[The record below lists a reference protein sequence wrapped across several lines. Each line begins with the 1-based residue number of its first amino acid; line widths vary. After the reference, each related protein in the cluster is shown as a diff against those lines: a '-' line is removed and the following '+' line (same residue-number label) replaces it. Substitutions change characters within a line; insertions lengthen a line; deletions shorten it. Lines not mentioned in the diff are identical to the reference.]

1 MKKIYSILLAF
12 AAILVF
18 SPILHAQSWK
28 YTDNG
33 NGVAYKKTISE
44 PDDNG
49 IYTIT
54 LESFVLGQVTVE
66 QKTMPADI
74 VLVLDYSYSMG
85 SHMYGPATYNAR
97 PSQDYSGDN
106 YSSYSTSGY
115 PYYYLYNG
123 KYCPVTRVHEGY
135 YYRMYFDAETEE
147 GTTRYYLTKQGSDNT
162 ITTTPP
168 TNVTDRDSVIW
179 SGILYE
185 AQSEDL
191 GTKLSNLQK
200 AVVKFVKNIQENN
213 GSLGL
218 PEGSIGNRIALVLY
232 DSGVYTGTGRNSL
245 IEVDQYSTNDSAPT
259 QLLYNNTNVLASDNG
274 HGTNPR
280 EGMAQARAILDAV
293 KSEENRTRAVVMF
306 TDGSPTNV
314 GISGETFPADEGN
327 GFSTT
332 IANGCIGHAYYIK
345 NTIKAPVYTVGL
357 FAESDQTDQVKTY
370 MEYTSSDYNDKS
382 AMPEASAF
390 LPFDSNHGDY
400 CIIVSENMSLDDIFD
415 TISEQTGGSGNTS
428 MSSAVTAVDVVSAS
442 FVLPG
447 ANDPDA
453 TDEEILSNVTVSLA
467 PCTGQREETY
477 TVTEK
482 NPTTGV
488 EEEVTKHY
496 LEFGTPVAKG
506 DTVTVALSKGTGSNK
521 RNAISVNGFDY
532 SYNWCGP
539 VSDGTTTT
547 WHGYKVIITID
558 IEMDPD
564 ATGGPNVETNG
575 PGSGITTIIDGE
587 PVSVVEFKSPTVS
600 LPVNI
605 FINKLGL
612 DEGESAKFLIERA
625 LLPDDWEKPASST
638 STAYNS
644 LSWEPVTSVFVT
656 KHEGESDDD
665 VITKVVGLPA
675 TKTVSG
681 VQKEFVYRVVE
692 QDWSWSY
699 TSTALTPVTTD
710 QLVTNPFKFQNTKKD
725 GIDTKVR
732 HAESKATNTFHP
744 DKQNVKYDDSKDNGR
759 SSSASGGGTGGGDSA
774 KR

>member
-18 SPILHAQSWK
+18 SPVLHAQAWK

-44 PDDNG
+44 PDNNG

-74 VLVLDYSYSMG
+74 VLVLDYSGSMSSNMYS
-85 SHMYGPATYNAR
+85 YTYTLNNN
-97 PSQDYSGDN
+97 SGGYTAANIYQNRNN
-106 YSSYSTSGY
+106 YYV
-115 PYYYLYNG
+115 LFDG
-123 KYCPVTRVHEGY
+123 KYQSLTVDRTGGSNNRQ
-135 YYRMYFDAETEE
+135 YRAYFTVNGATHWLTADGLVESQP
-147 GTTRYYLTKQGSDNT
+147 GTVGGNT
-162 ITTTPP
+162 IIWNGDIYTRTQ
-168 TNVTDRDSVIW
+168 TN
-179 SGILYE
+179 
-185 AQSEDL
+185 L
-191 GTKLSNLQK
+191 GSKLVNLQR
-200 AVVKFVKNIQENN
+200 AVVTFVKNIQANN
-213 GSLGL
+213 ETLGL
-218 PEGSIGNRIALVLY
+218 QDGETGNRIALVLY
-232 DSGVYTGTGRNSL
+232 DRAIYTGRDGLNELIDVTEFSFNSNNA
-245 IEVDQYSTNDSAPT
+245 QM
-259 QLLYNNTNVLASDNG
+259 LYDNANVLASNNG
-274 HGTNPR
+274 SGTNTKVAM
-280 EGMAQARAILDAV
+280 EEAKNILDAV
-293 KSEENRTRAVVMF
+293 KAEENRTRAVVLF
-306 TDGSPTNV
+306 TDGSPTSY
-314 GISGETFPADEGN
+314 GLDGDEYAGEGF
-327 GFSTT
+327 GFSPT
-332 IANGCIGHAYYIK
+332 IANGCISAAYYIK
-345 NTIKAPVYTVGL
+345 NTIKAPVYSVGL
-357 FAESDQTDQVKTY
+357 FDNDDQTDQVKTY
-370 MEYTSSDYNDKS
+370 MEYTSSDFTDKS
-382 AMPEASAF
+382 AMPSSTDDYLSYSE
-390 LPFDSNHGDY
+390 NYGDF
-400 CIIVSENMSLDDIFD
+400 CMIVSEDMSLDDIFD

-453 TDEEILSNVTVSLA
+453 TDEEILSNVSVSLA

-477 TVTEK
+477 TVKEK

-506 DTVTVALSKGTGSNK
+506 DTVTVALSKGVGSNK

-605 FINKLGL
+605 YINKLGL

-625 LLPDDWEKPASST
+625 LLPDDWEKPSSST

-656 KHEGESDDD
+656 KHVGESDDD

-732 HAESKATNTFHP
+732 HAESKVTNTFHP

-759 SSSASGGGTGGGDSA
+759 SSSASGGGTGGGDA
-774 KR
+774 TKR

>member
-18 SPILHAQSWK
+18 SPVLHAQAWK

-85 SHMYGPATYNAR
+85 SNMYSYSYSIRQHSGGYTGSQLYDIRNDAYVLYNDKYYPVTVNRIGGGGWGGGNNRTYNASITVGSETYWLTSSGLSDTQ
-97 PSQDYSGDN
+97 PANVSGD
-106 YSSYSTSGY
+106 T
-115 PYYYLYNG
+115 
-123 KYCPVTRVHEGY
+123 
-135 YYRMYFDAETEE
+135 
-147 GTTRYYLTKQGSDNT
+147 
-162 ITTTPP
+162 
-168 TNVTDRDSVIW
+168 VIW
-179 SGILYE
+179 NGDLYTRT
-185 AQSEDL
+185 STNL
-191 GTKLSNLQK
+191 GSKLSNLQK
-200 AVVKFVKNIQENN
+200 AVVTFVKNIQANN
-213 GSLGL
+213 ETLGL
-218 PEGSIGNRIALVLY
+218 AEGEIGNRIALVLY

-259 QLLYNNTNVLASDNG
+259 QLIYNSTNVLASNNG

-370 MEYTSSDYNDKS
+370 MEYTSSDFVDKS

-400 CIIVSENMSLDDIFD
+400 CMIVSPDMSLDDIFD

-453 TDEEILSNVTVSLA
+453 TDEEILSNVNVSLA

-506 DTVTVALSKGTGSNK
+506 DTVTVALSKGVGSDK

-575 PGSGITTIIDGE
+575 PGSGITTIIDGK
-587 PVSVVEFKSPTVS
+587 PVNVVEFKSPTVS

-644 LSWEPVTSVFVT
+644 LSWDPVTSVFVT
-656 KHEGESDDD
+656 KHEGQSDSD

-675 TKTVSG
+675 TKSVNG

-699 TSTALTPVTTD
+699 SSTALTPVTTD

-759 SSSASGGGTGGGDSA
+759 SSSASGGGTSGGEAA

>member
-18 SPILHAQSWK
+18 SPVLHAQAWK

-44 PDDNG
+44 PTDQG

-74 VLVLDYSYSMG
+74 VLVLDYSNSMNQNM
-85 SHMYGPATYNAR
+85 SSYTAR
-97 PSQDYSGDN
+97 DSQPY
-106 YSSYSTSGY
+106 SYSTYGNNT
-115 PYYYLYNG
+115 YYYLHTDGNYYAVSLDGRRLRFNVG
-123 KYCPVTRVHEGY
+123 TGWNADYWYLYGESAQHE
-135 YYRMYFDAETEE
+135 RPAQVANNN
-147 GTTRYYLTKQGSDNT
+147 TT
-162 ITTTPP
+162 
-168 TNVTDRDSVIW
+168 IW
-179 SGILYE
+179 TGVLYTQTQE
-185 AQSEDL
+185 
-191 GTKLSNLQK
+191 TKLHALQE
-200 AVVKFVKNIQENN
+200 AVVTFVQNIKANN
-213 GSLGL
+213 TTLGL
-218 PEGSIGNRIALVLY
+218 QEGEMGNRIAFVLY
-232 DSGVYTGTGRNSL
+232 DRSVYDGTGRNAL
-245 IEVDQYSTNDSAPT
+245 IEVDNLTASGTSVNYSGS
-259 QLLYNNTNVLASDNG
+259 NVLQSRNSS
-274 HGTNPR
+274 GTNTR
-280 EGMAQARAILDAV
+280 EAMGMARDILDAV
-293 KSEENRTRAVVMF
+293 KTQENRTRAVVMF
-306 TDGSPTNV
+306 TDGSPTHY
-314 GISGETFPADEGN
+314 GMSGETWDDDVSGDPGN
-327 GFSTT
+327 FSRT
-332 IANGCIGHAYYIK
+332 IANGCISNAYYIK
-345 NTIKAPVYTVGL
+345 NTIKAPVYAVGL
-357 FAESDQTDQVKTY
+357 FDGDDQSDLVKTY
-370 MEYTSSDYNDKS
+370 MEYTSSDFPDKS
-382 AMPEASAF
+382 ALPDDSEF
-390 LPFDSNHGDY
+390 LSYSENYGDY
-400 CIIVSENMSLDDIFD
+400 CMIVSPEMSLDDIFD

-675 TKTVSG
+675 TKTVNG

-699 TSTALTPVTTD
+699 SSTALTPVTTD

-759 SSSASGGGTGGGDSA
+759 SSSASGGGTGGGDA
-774 KR
+774 TKR

>member
-18 SPILHAQSWK
+18 SSVLHAQAWK

-74 VLVLDYSYSMG
+74 VLVLDYSGSMSSNMYST
-85 SHMYGPATYNAR
+85 TYNKVNNTGGFT
-97 PSQDYSGDN
+97 PDQIN
-106 YSSYSTSGY
+106 NNHWV
-115 PYYYLYNG
+115 LYNG
-123 KYCPVTRVHEGY
+123 KYYQVNKNSNKNGARIS
-135 YYRMYFDAETEE
+135 FSD
-147 GTTRYYLTKQGSDNT
+147 GTTHWLTANGVVDSQPQRVPNNSIIWNGDLYT
-162 ITTTPP
+162 RTQ
-168 TNVTDRDSVIW
+168 TN
-179 SGILYE
+179 
-185 AQSEDL
+185 L

-200 AVVKFVKNIQENN
+200 AVVNFVKNIQENN
-213 GSLGL
+213 ESLGL
-218 PEGSIGNRIALVLY
+218 QDDEIGNRIALVLY
-232 DSGVYTGTGRNSL
+232 DKAVYTGTGRNSL
-245 IEVDQYSTNDSAPT
+245 IEVDNFTFSQTDATVLNYSG
-259 QLLYNNTNVLASDNG
+259 TNVLQSRNQS
-274 HGTNPR
+274 GTNTR
-280 EGMAQARAILDAV
+280 EAMGEARSILDAV
-293 KSEENRTRAVVMF
+293 KNEPDRTRAVVMF
-306 TDGSPTNV
+306 TDGSPTHYNM
-314 GISGETFPADEGN
+314 SGETWDDDVDGDPN
-327 GFSTT
+327 SFSRT

-345 NTIKAPVYTVGL
+345 NTIQAPVYAVGL
-357 FAESDQTDQVKTY
+357 FDDDDQNDLVKTY
-370 MEYTSSDYNDKS
+370 MEYTSSDFKDKT
-382 AMPEASAF
+382 ALPADADF
-390 LPFDSNHGDY
+390 LPYEGNYGDY
-400 CIIVSENMSLDDIFD
+400 CMIVSPEMSLDDIFD

-477 TVTEK
+477 TVKEK
-482 NPTTGV
+482 NPTTGA

-506 DTVTVALSKGTGSNK
+506 DTVVVALSKGTGSTK

-575 PGSGITTIIDGE
+575 PGSGITTVIDGE
-587 PVSVVEFKSPTVS
+587 TVNVVDFVSPTVS

-612 DEGESAKFLIERA
+612 EEGESAKFLIERA
-625 LLPDDWEKPASST
+625 ILPDDWTKPASS
-638 STAYNS
+638 SDAAYNT

-656 KHEGESDDD
+656 KHKGQKDAD

-675 TKTVSG
+675 TKSVSG

-699 TSTALTPVTTD
+699 SSTALTAVTTD

-725 GIDTKVR
+725 GIDAKVR

-744 DKQNVKYDDSKDNGR
+744 DKQNVNYDDSKENGR
-759 SSSASGGGTGGGDSA
+759 
-774 KR
+774 

>member
-18 SPILHAQSWK
+18 SSVLHAQAWK

-74 VLVLDYSYSMG
+74 VLVLDYSGSMRDNMYST
-85 SHMYGPATYNAR
+85 TYNKVNNTGGFT
-97 PSQDYSGDN
+97 PDQIN
-106 YSSYSTSGY
+106 NNHWV
-115 PYYYLYNG
+115 LYNG
-123 KYCPVTRVHEGY
+123 KYYQVNKDSKKKGARIS
-135 YYRMYFDAETEE
+135 FSD
-147 GTTRYYLTKQGSDNT
+147 GTTHWLTANGVVDSQPERVPNNSIIWNGDLYT
-162 ITTTPP
+162 RTQ
-168 TNVTDRDSVIW
+168 TN
-179 SGILYE
+179 
-185 AQSEDL
+185 L

-200 AVVKFVKNIQENN
+200 AVVNFVKNIQENN
-213 GSLGL
+213 ESLGL
-218 PEGSIGNRIALVLY
+218 QDDEIGNRIALVLY
-232 DSGVYTGTGRNSL
+232 DKAVYTGTGRNSL
-245 IEVDQYSTNDSAPT
+245 IEVDNFTFSQTDATVLNYSG
-259 QLLYNNTNVLASDNG
+259 TNVLQSRNQS
-274 HGTNPR
+274 GTNTR
-280 EGMAQARAILDAV
+280 EAMGEARSVLDAV
-293 KSEENRTRAVVMF
+293 KNEPDRTRAVVMF
-306 TDGSPTNV
+306 TDGSPTHYDM
-314 GISGETFPADEGN
+314 SGETWDDDVAGDPN
-327 GFSTT
+327 SFSRT

-345 NTIKAPVYTVGL
+345 NTINAPVYAVGL
-357 FAESDQTDQVKTY
+357 FDDDDQNDLVKTY
-370 MEYTSSDYNDKS
+370 MEYTSSDFKDKS
-382 AMPEASAF
+382 ALPADADF
-390 LPFDSNHGDY
+390 LSYDESYGDY
-400 CIIVSENMSLDDIFD
+400 CLMVSENMSLDDIFD

-477 TVTEK
+477 TVKEK

-506 DTVTVALSKGTGSNK
+506 DTVVVALSKGTGSTK

-532 SYNWCGP
+532 SYNWCGS

-575 PGSGITTIIDGE
+575 PGSGITTVIDGE
-587 PVSVVEFKSPTVS
+587 TVNVVDFVSPTVS

-612 DEGESAKFLIERA
+612 EEGESAKFLIERA
-625 LLPDDWEKPASST
+625 ILPDDWTKPASST
-638 STAYNS
+638 DAAYNT

-656 KHEGESDDD
+656 KHKGQKDAD

-675 TKTVSG
+675 TKSVSG

-699 TSTALTPVTTD
+699 SSTALTAVTTD

-725 GIDTKVR
+725 GIDAKVR

-744 DKQNVKYDDSKDNGR
+744 DKQNVNYDDSKENGR
-759 SSSASGGGTGGGDSA
+759 
-774 KR
+774 

>member
-18 SPILHAQSWK
+18 SPVLYAQAWK

-85 SHMYGPATYNAR
+85 SNMY
-97 PSQDYSGDN
+97 
-106 YSSYSTSGY
+106 SYSYSLRQHSGGY
-115 PYYYLYNG
+115 TARQLYDIRDDAYILYND
-123 KYCPVTRVHEGY
+123 KYCPVTVNRTGGGGWGGGNRTYNASITVGG
-135 YYRMYFDAETEE
+135 ET
-147 GTTRYYLTKQGSDNT
+147 YWLTSSGLSETQ
-162 ITTTPP
+162 PA
-168 TNVTDRDSVIW
+168 NVSGDIVIW
-179 SGILYE
+179 NGDLYTRT
-185 AQSEDL
+185 STNL
-191 GTKLSNLQK
+191 GSKLSNLQK
-200 AVVKFVKNIQENN
+200 AVVTFVKNIQANN
-213 GSLGL
+213 ETLGL
-218 PEGSIGNRIALVLY
+218 AEGEIGNRIALVLY

-259 QLLYNNTNVLASDNG
+259 QLIYNSTNVLASNDG

-332 IANGCIGHAYYIK
+332 IANGCISHAYYIK

-370 MEYTSSDYNDKS
+370 MEYTSSDFVDKS

-400 CIIVSENMSLDDIFD
+400 CMIVSPEMSLDDIFD

-477 TVTEK
+477 TVKEK

-506 DTVTVALSKGTGSNK
+506 DTVVVALSKGTGSTK

-532 SYNWCGP
+532 SYNWCGS

-575 PGSGITTIIDGE
+575 PGSGITTVIDGE
-587 PVSVVEFKSPTVS
+587 TVNVVDFVSPTVS

-612 DEGESAKFLIERA
+612 EEGESAKFLIERA
-625 LLPDDWEKPASST
+625 ILPDDWTKPASST
-638 STAYNS
+638 DAAYNT

-656 KHEGESDDD
+656 KHKGQKDAD
-665 VITKVVGLPA
+665 VITKVIGLPA
-675 TKTVSG
+675 TKSISG

-692 QDWSWSY
+692 QNDWSWSY
-699 TSTALTPVTTD
+699 SSTALTAVTTD

-725 GIDTKVR
+725 GIDVKVR
-732 HAESKATNTFHP
+732 HAESKVTNIFHP
-744 DKQNVKYDDSKDNGR
+744 DKKNVNYDDSKNNNRDVI
-759 SSSASGGGTGGGDSA
+759 TVTPPTTVEEE
-774 KR
+774 

>member
-18 SPILHAQSWK
+18 SPILYAQSWK

-44 PDDNG
+44 PDNNG

-74 VLVLDYSYSMG
+74 VLVLDYSNSMNQNMTSYTARDSQG
-85 SHMYGPATYNAR
+85 YTPNNYGNNTH
-97 PSQDYSGDN
+97 
-106 YSSYSTSGY
+106 
-115 PYYYLYNG
+115 YYYKHSDGNYYQVSRDGRRLRFNVGSWLTPDYWWLYG
-123 KYCPVTRVHEGY
+123 DSAVHN
-135 YYRMYFDAETEE
+135 
-147 GTTRYYLTKQGSDNT
+147 Q
-162 ITTTPP
+162 PP
-168 TNVTDRDSVIW
+168 QVGNNEVMWTGV
-179 SGILYE
+179 LYE
-185 AQSEDL
+185 QTQE
-191 GTKLSNLQK
+191 TKLHALQE
-200 AVVKFVKNIQENN
+200 AVVTFVQNIKANN
-213 GSLGL
+213 TALGL
-218 PEGSIGNRIALVLY
+218 QEGEMGNRIAFVLY
-232 DSGVYTGTGRNSL
+232 DRGVYDGTGRNAL
-245 IEVDQYSTNDSAPT
+245 IEVDNLTASGTSVNYSGS
-259 QLLYNNTNVLASDNG
+259 NVLQSRNSS
-274 HGTNPR
+274 GTNTR
-280 EGMAQARAILDAV
+280 EAMGMARDILDAV
-293 KSEENRTRAVVMF
+293 KTQENRTRAVVMF
-306 TDGSPTNV
+306 TDGSPTHY
-314 GISGETFPADEGN
+314 GMSGETWDDDVSGDPGN
-327 GFSTT
+327 FSRT

-345 NTIKAPVYTVGL
+345 NTIKAPVYAVGL
-357 FAESDQTDQVKTY
+357 FDGDDQSDLVKTY
-370 MEYTSSDYNDKS
+370 MEYTSSDFTDKS
-382 AMPEASAF
+382 ALPDDSEF
-390 LPFDSNHGDY
+390 LSYSENYGDY
-400 CIIVSENMSLDDIFD
+400 CMIVSPEMSLDDIFD

-575 PGSGITTIIDGE
+575 PGSGITTVIDGE
-587 PVSVVEFKSPTVS
+587 TVNVVDFVSPTVS

-612 DEGESAKFLIERA
+612 EEGESAKFLIERA
-625 LLPDDWEKPASST
+625 ILPDDWTKPASST
-638 STAYNS
+638 DAAYNT

-656 KHEGESDDD
+656 KHKGQKDAD

-675 TKTVSG
+675 TKSVSG

-699 TSTALTPVTTD
+699 SSTALTAVTTD

-725 GIDTKVR
+725 GIDAKVR

-744 DKQNVKYDDSKDNGR
+744 DKQNVNYDDSKENGR
-759 SSSASGGGTGGGDSA
+759 
-774 KR
+774 